1 MDGIPEVSQAR
12 RLPAEWER
20 QGAILLAWP
29 GAGTDWEPWLDRA
42 RATVAAMAAAISRR
56 ARVLVVAGD
65 AASARAGLRA
75 AGVPDAAATVVEQP
89 GNDTWTRDYGPITVL
104 EGGAP
109 VLLDF
114 GFNGWGLKF
123 PADQDNQCTARLQA
137 AGHLGR
143 ARREIPGLW
152 LEGGSIE
159 SDGAGTILTTS
170 ACLLSPNR
178 NPHLDRPAIEAALGR
193 HLGARRVLWL
203 EHGHI
208 EGDDTDAHIDT
219 IARLCPGDT
228 ILYQGCE
235 DRQDSH
241 FAAFQAMAAE
251 LAALRT
257 AAGRPYRL
265 VALPW
270 PKARHNAEDGHR
282 LPATYANILFVNG
295 LVLVPT
301 YADPDRDAAAL
312 AAVAAAC
319 PGLEV
324 AGIDCTV
331 LVEQHGSLHCMTMQ
345 IPSEVFP

>member
-1 MDGIPEVSQAR
+1 MDGIPDVGKAR

-29 GAGTDWEPWLDRA
+29 GADSDWAPWLERA
-42 RATVAAMAAAISRR
+42 RATVVAMAAAIAPR
-56 ARVLVVAGD
+56 ARVLVVAAD
-65 AASARAGLRA
+65 AAGARAALGTTA
-75 AGVPDAAATVVEQP
+75 SVVELP

-104 EGGAP
+104 EDGEP

-123 PADQDNQCTARLQA
+123 PADQDNQCTARLHA

-143 ARREIPGLW
+143 ARREVPGLW
-152 LEGGSIE
+152 LEGGSLE

-178 NPHLDRPAIEAALGR
+178 NPHLDRAGIALALR
-193 HLGARRVLWL
+193 RNLGAQRVLWL
-203 EHGHI
+203 EHGHL

-219 IARLCPGDT
+219 IARLCPDDT
-228 ILYQGCE
+228 ILYQGCD
-235 DRQDSH
+235 DRSDRH
-241 FAAFQAMAAE
+241 FPAFLAMAME

-257 AAGRPYRL
+257 ATGAPYRL

-270 PKARHNAEDGHR
+270 PKARCSAEDGHR

-301 YADPDRDAAAL
+301 YADPARDAAAL

-319 PGLEV
+319 PGFTV

-345 IPSEVFP
+345 IPEQVWTSV

>member
-1 MDGIPEVSQAR
+1 MDGIPDVGKGR
-12 RLPAEWER
+12 RLPAEWEP
-20 QGAILLAWP
+20 QGAVLLAWP
-29 GAGTDWEPWLDRA
+29 RADGDWAPWLERA
-42 RATVAAMAAAISRR
+42 RATVAAVAAAIAPH
-56 ARVLVVAGD
+56 ARVLLLADPADATSAQVAGLP
-65 AASARAGLRA
+65 AS
-75 AGVPDAAATVVEQP
+75 VIIQP

-104 EGGAP
+104 EDGAP
-109 VLLDF
+109 VALDF

-123 PADQDNQCTARLQA
+123 PADQDNQATARLHA

-159 SDGAGTILTTS
+159 SDGRGTILTTS

-178 NPHLDRPAIEAALGR
+178 NPHLDRAEIEQSLRHNLGC
-193 HLGARRVLWL
+193 HHVLWL
-203 EHGHI
+203 ENGHL

-219 IARLCPGDT
+219 IARLCPDDT

-235 DRQDSH
+235 DRHDSH
-241 FAAFQAMAAE
+241 YAGFQAMAAE

-270 PKARHNAEDGHR
+270 PQARYNATDGHR

-301 YADPDRDAAAL
+301 YADPARDRAAV

-319 PGLEV
+319 PGLTV

-345 IPSEVFP
+345 IPEEVWTWKP

>member
-1 MDGIPEVSQAR
+1 MDGIPEVGKDR

-29 GAGTDWEPWLDRA
+29 AADSDWAPWLERA
-42 RATVAAMAAAISRR
+42 RATVTAMASAIAPH
-56 ARVLVVAGD
+56 ARVLVVAADG
-65 AASARAGLRA
+65 ASARTALGA
-75 AGVPDAAATVVEQP
+75 TATVVEQP

-104 EGGAP
+104 EGGVP
-109 VLLDF
+109 VALDF

-123 PADQDNQCTARLQA
+123 AADQDNQATARLHA

-143 ARREIPGLW
+143 ARREVPGLW

-178 NPHLDRPAIEAALGR
+178 NPHLDRTGVELALR
-193 HLGARRVLWL
+193 RNLGAQRVLWL

-235 DRQDSH
+235 DRGDSH
-241 FAAFQAMAAE
+241 YPAFQAMAAE

-257 AAGRPYRL
+257 ATGKPYRL

-270 PKARHNAEDGHR
+270 PAARYNAEDGHR

-295 LVLVPT
+295 TVLVPT
-301 YADPDRDAAAL
+301 YADPARDAAAL

-319 PGLEV
+319 PGFAV
-324 AGIDCTV
+324 AGVDCTV

-345 IPSEVFP
+345 IPEEVYTWTP